1 MSELT
6 GSAAQGRPAMPDQD
20 SLPPVAEVSVAAM
33 ILIIIGGIFMASHL
47 PHAAPTTLPI
57 VVLVGAVA
65 LIAWNVVSLARLREF
80 SWSSFWLVG
89 RWALAA
95 YGVIAGLLLF
105 VFLRD
110 GTRGTQLL
118 LVTLMLAAYALIIP
132 MLLAFSVARYQP
144 PD

>member
-1 MSELT
+1 MSDL
-6 GSAAQGRPAMPDQD
+6 AAERPEMPDQD
-20 SLPPVAEVSVAAM
+20 SLPPVTEVAVGSM
-33 ILIIIGGIFMASHL
+33 SLIIIGGVYMASHL

-65 LIAWNVVSLARLREF
+65 LILWNVFSLSRLREF

-89 RWALAA
+89 RWALVA
-95 YGVIAGLLLF
+95 YAVIGGMLEY

-110 GTRGTQLL
+110 GTRGTQLV
-118 LVTLMLAAYALIIP
+118 LVTLMLIAYALIIP

-144 PD
+144 PDER